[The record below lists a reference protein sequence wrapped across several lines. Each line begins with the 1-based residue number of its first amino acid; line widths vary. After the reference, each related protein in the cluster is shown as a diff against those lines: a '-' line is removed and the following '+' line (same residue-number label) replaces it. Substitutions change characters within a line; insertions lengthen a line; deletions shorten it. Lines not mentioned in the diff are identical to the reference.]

1 MMYLQF
7 LISYQYRNVYQYFQ
21 LFRFIIF
28 TSQVLSIILRLNLG
42 QKHRKLL
49 FYHTNKLFT
58 SYSHITTLPNNKKKS
73 ALCDS
78 TNAKM
83 ME

>member
-7 LISYQYRNVYQYFQ
+7 VISYQYRNVYQYFQ
-21 LFRFIIF
+21 IFRFIIF

-42 QKHRKLL
+42 QEHKLH

-58 SYSHITTLPNNKKKS
+58 SYSHITSLPNNKK
-73 ALCDS
+73 
-78 TNAKM
+78 
-83 ME
+83 